1 MECYKVWNFKIHII
15 CNYLIKVAFFD
26 FRNNLS
32 KKKIIEFVFSYMSY
46 DSASKFVENVLIILS
61 NLPSGLRTGIIKNR
75 LIEFDG
81 FDNSEKKEI
90 VNNILK
96 NFHKMERAKVLN
108 LFESWLNSLYE
119 MDSAFIISIF
129 DSYLFELYLNPN
141 DLRNF
146 DNSFILSLVKVLNNF
161 PKNKRDK
168 LWNCFM
174 ESILNTPDPK
184 RFIKLIPQN

>member
-1 MECYKVWNFKIHII
+1 
-15 CNYLIKVAFFD
+15 
-26 FRNNLS
+26 
-32 KKKIIEFVFSYMSY
+32 MSY
-46 DSASKFVENVLIILS
+46 DSASKFVENILIILS

-81 FDNSEKKEI
+81 FNKTEKKEI
-90 VNNILK
+90 INNILK

-108 LFESWLNSLYE
+108 LFESWLSSLYE
-119 MDSAFIISIF
+119 MNNSSIISIF
-129 DSYLFELYLNPN
+129 NSYLLELYFNPD

-146 DNSFILSLVKVLNNF
+146 DNSFVLSLVKVLNDL

-184 RFIKLIPQN
+184 MFIKLIPPN